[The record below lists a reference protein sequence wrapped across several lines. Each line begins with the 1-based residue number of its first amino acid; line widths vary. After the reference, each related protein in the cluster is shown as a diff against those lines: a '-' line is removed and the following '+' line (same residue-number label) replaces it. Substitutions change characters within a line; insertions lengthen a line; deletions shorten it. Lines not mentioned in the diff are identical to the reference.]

1 MLKLQLYKTCVV
13 GSINYHCSVISL
25 DHDVRQQLD
34 SIVKCAARI
43 IADLPAH
50 SSTVLAWMRSRLLT
64 SAGLCARERERL
76 RLQLL
81 HTSYPNAIAARLEAE
96 QRTRPSLYG
105 RHANWAHQM
114 QNHRAREARYGAI
127 LGEPGCYVD
136 IKRVCHVYGW
146 DVSFLEVQR
155 LLQKQH
161 PPGGSALPPPSRGSA
176 AHTAALHFSMT
187 SHVAEL
193 GDKYG
198 STPVSIIG
206 PGCSGSLLALADKRM
221 CSRQ

>member
-1 MLKLQLYKTCVV
+1 
-13 GSINYHCSVISL
+13 
-25 DHDVRQQLD
+25 
-34 SIVKCAARI
+34 
-43 IADLPAH
+43 
-50 SSTVLAWMRSRLLT
+50 MRSRLLT
-64 SAGLCARERERL
+64 AAGICARERERL

-81 HTSYPNAIAARLEAE
+81 HTSYPNAIAARLMRALEAE
-96 QRTRPSLYG
+96 PRTRPSLYG
-105 RHANWAHQM
+105 RYANWAHQL
-114 QNHRAREARYGAI
+114 QNHRAREARHGAT
-127 LGEPGCYVD
+127 LGDPDCYID
-136 IKRVCHVYGW
+136 TNCVCHVCGRH
-146 DVSFLEVQR
+146 VSFLEVQR
-155 LLQKQH
+155 LLQKQR